1 MNCIRG
7 VVQVLGLQPEFRG
20 QGLPPGDVSV
30 FAAVD
35 AAWLYFFAKLALS
48 REALFDSHTALL
60 YDVILFSTVTER
72 PDGTLPFAEQ
82 ESAGKQI

>member
-1 MNCIRG
+1 M
-7 VVQVLGLQPEFRG
+7 RG

-30 FAAVD
+30 FAPVD
-35 AAWLYFFAKLALS
+35 VAWLHFFAKLALS

-72 PDGTLPFAEQ
+72 PDGALPLVDEVCSYRLCLFVE
-82 ESAGKQI
+82 IH